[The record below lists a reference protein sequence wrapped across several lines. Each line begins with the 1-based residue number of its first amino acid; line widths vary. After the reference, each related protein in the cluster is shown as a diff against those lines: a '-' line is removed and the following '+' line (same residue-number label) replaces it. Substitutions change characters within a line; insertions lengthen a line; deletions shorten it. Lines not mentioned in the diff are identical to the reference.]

1 MLSILIPTF
10 NDNIAPLVQ
19 PLCHE
24 LEQLTVPVEI
34 IVGDDCSTQL
44 DPKASLVNL
53 EQVRIF
59 RNPENLGR
67 TATRHLLAEKATF
80 DILLFLDAD
89 VVPADSRFIQ
99 NYLSVINTAPVV
111 YGGIRYAKESPEKS
125 MRLRWV
131 YGTER
136 EAKPARV
143 RQQNPHF
150 VISPNLMIQRDLF
163 LSLNA
168 SHIQRYGWDNVFS
181 FQLFQKSIEVR
192 HIDNPV
198 IHLGLD
204 NSKQYLSKVQKAMET
219 LAWAEKNEMISHDF
233 TSIQKFFNTVQA
245 YGMAGLLGLFIRPW
259 LPLMRWHLESKFP
272 TVRALDL
279 YKFYYFSK
287 YKHTL

>member
-24 LEQLTVPVEI
+24 LEQLAVPVEI

-80 DILLFLDAD
+80 DTLLFLDAD
-89 VVPADSRFIQ
+89 VVPADSKFIQ

-111 YGGIRYAKESPEKS
+111 YGGIRYDKESPKKS

-136 EAKPARV
+136 EAKPARA
-143 RQQNPHF
+143 RLQNPYF
-150 VISPNLMIQRDLF
+150 VISQNLMIQRDLF

-168 SHIQRYGWDNVFS
+168 AHIQRYGWDNVFS
-181 FQLFQKSIEVR
+181 FQLFHKGIEVM
-192 HIDNPV
+192 HTDNPV

-204 NSKQYLSKVQKAMET
+204 NSQQYLIKVAKAMET
-219 LAWAEKNEMISHDF
+219 LAWAEKNEMISDDF
-233 TSIQKFFNTVQA
+233 TSIQKFFNKVRS
-245 YGMAGLLGLFIRPW
+245 YGLAGLLGQFIRPW
-259 LPLMRWHLESKFP
+259 LPLMRWHLKSKFP
-272 TVRALDL
+272 SVRVLDL
-279 YKFYYFSK
+279 YKYYYFSR
-287 YKHTL
+287 YKRTA